1 VEFLKKKAAVPGAFP
16 TMITPYTEKGT
27 VDFEAIDALTEWYW
41 KNGCAGIFAS
51 CQSSEIHFMA
61 EDERVA
67 IADRT
72 KKAADALAKA
82 DKSRA
87 PMTVIASGH
96 VSDSFEA
103 QVRELTRIAE
113 TGVDGVIWITNR
125 LDIANTG
132 DDAWLADAE
141 RLLKALPQE
150 TVLGLYECP
159 NPYKRLLTTAMLK
172 WCLSTGRFRYIKDTC
187 CDAAEIARR
196 MELLRGTPLKLY
208 NANAQTLLPALRC
221 GAAGYCGVMANFHP
235 ALYAWLIDNFEKY
248 PEMAEKV
255 AANLSIAAFTEY
267 LAYPI
272 TAKYHLSAIENIPMS
287 LLARSR
293 KAEAFSDYDVLCVRQ
308 MDLCMRQLMDEVEKL

>member
-1 VEFLKKKAAVPGAFP
+1 MEVLNKKTAVPGAFP

-51 CQSSEIHFMA
+51 CQSSEIHFME

-113 TGVDGVIWITNR
+113 TGADGVIWITNR

-132 DDAWLADAE
+132 DD
-141 RLLKALPQE
+141 
-150 TVLGLYECP
+150 
-159 NPYKRLLTTAMLK
+159 
-172 WCLSTGRFRYIKDTC
+172 
-187 CDAAEIARR
+187 
-196 MELLRGTPLKLY
+196 
-208 NANAQTLLPALRC
+208 
-221 GAAGYCGVMANFHP
+221 
-235 ALYAWLIDNFEKY
+235 AWLIDNFEKY

-255 AANLSIAAFTEY
+255 AANLSIAAFTECM
-267 LAYPI
+267 AYPI
-272 TAKYHLSAIENIPMS
+272 TAKYHLSAIENIPMT